1 MWRQPLR
8 QAEEPSKRW
17 PVAVPHPS
25 PQREGRDGIV
35 HLRKHLFFGANLRRL
50 CRTSALRC
58 GGLKFCDRRHLLSAN
73 RATQTYLEG
82 ERLDTRRLPRRH
94 SWCVSLPCH
103 ALSCYDSDGRPRK
116 VTHSCSE
123 QPRPTLAAAS
133 RNVHVLGE
141 WDIGLLFRHHFSL
154 GITFL

>member
-8 QAEEPSKRW
+8 QAEEPSKRR

-25 PQREGRDGIV
+25 PQHEGRDGIV

-73 RATQTYLEG
+73 HPTQTYLEG

-94 SWCVSLPCH
+94 SWCFSLPCH

-123 QPRPTLAAAS
+123 QPRPTL
-133 RNVHVLGE
+133 
-141 WDIGLLFRHHFSL
+141 FFSL
-154 GITFL
+154 PRAAMSMCWESGILRFSFDITFL